1 MNRND
6 RAITGLAM
14 LAHGMVHTYELSIPI
29 FLTVWLVEFSVVDL
43 GVAQFPVNAAT
54 LGVVLTAG
62 YGLFGLGALP
72 GGVLVDRIGSRRL
85 ITACLLGM
93 AGSFLLLFL
102 APGVP
107 TIALALLV
115 WGASASV
122 YHPAGLAMI
131 SKGVRQRGTGFAY
144 HGIAGNVGIGLGP
157 LLSAILLLFFDWR
170 AVAGLLAIPAVAA
183 ALFAVRVDF
192 DETAAVATDGG
203 EGPSK
208 DDARTAD
215 AEGDNDDGG
224 DSKASAGVDSVAEF
238 LTESRLLF
246 AGGFTAVFVVVMCSG
261 LYYRGVLTF
270 LPGLLESYPGFE
282 PVPVASLLPASVADP
297 LGLAAE
303 SGRTIEPNRYFYS
316 GLLMIGVVG
325 QYLGGKLTDRIP
337 VEWGIA
343 GGFGTLAVLAVLFLP
358 VASLG
363 LGPLLAL
370 GALLGV
376 ALFVVQPFYQATV
389 AEYTP
394 AGTRGLSYG
403 YTYLGVF
410 GVGALGTTVAGSI
423 LTYAS
428 PAALFATLA
437 GFGALAAAIGVALAR
452 R

>member
-1 MNRND
+1 VNRND

-29 FLTVWLVEFSVVDL
+29 FLTVWLVEFSVIDL

-62 YGLFGLGALP
+62 YGLFGVGALP

-93 AGSFLLLFL
+93 AGSFVLLFL

-131 SKGVRQRGTGFAY
+131 SKGVQQRGTGFAY

-157 LLSAILLLFFDWR
+157 LLAAVLLLVFDWR
-170 AVAGLLAIPAVAA
+170 VVAGVLAVPAVVAA
-183 ALFAVRVDF
+183 VYAVRVDF

-203 EGPSK
+203 
-208 DDARTAD
+208 DDAATSED
-215 AEGDNDDGG
+215 AG
-224 DSKASAGVDSVAEF
+224 DSKASAGVNSFPEF

-246 AGGFTAVFVVVMCSG
+246 AGGFTAVFVVVICSG

-282 PVPVASLLPASVADP
+282 PIPVASLLPAPLADA
-297 LGLAAE
+297 LGLTAE
-303 SGRTIEPNRYFYS
+303 SGRTVEPNRYFYS

-325 QYLGGKLTDRIP
+325 QYLGGKLTDRIR

-343 GGFGTLAVLAVLFLP
+343 GGFAVLAVLAVLFLP
-358 VASLG
+358 VAALG
-363 LGPLLAL
+363 LAPLLVL

-376 ALFVVQPFYQATV
+376 ALFSVQPFYQATV

-410 GVGALGTTVAGSI
+410 GVGALGTTVAGTI

-428 PAALFATLA
+428 PAVLFATLA
-437 GFGALAAAIGVALAR
+437 GFGALAAVIGVALAR

>member
-1 MNRND
+1 
-6 RAITGLAM
+6 
-14 LAHGMVHTYELSIPI
+14 
-29 FLTVWLVEFSVVDL
+29 
-43 GVAQFPVNAAT
+43 
-54 LGVVLTAG
+54 
-62 YGLFGLGALP
+62 
-72 GGVLVDRIGSRRL
+72 
-85 ITACLLGM
+85 
-93 AGSFLLLFL
+93 
-102 APGVP
+102 
-107 TIALALLV
+107 
-115 WGASASV
+115 
-122 YHPAGLAMI
+122 MI

-157 LLSAILLLFFDWR
+157 LVSAILLLFFEWR
-170 AVAGLLAIPAVAA
+170 VVAGLLAVPAIAA
-183 ALFAVRVDF
+183 AVFAVRVDF

-203 EGPSK
+203 AASAG
-208 DDARTAD
+208 DDAGGSSAPD
-215 AEGDNDDGG
+215 AG
-224 DSKASAGVDSVAEF
+224 DSKASAGVNSVSEF

-246 AGGFTAVFVVVMCSG
+246 AGGFAAVFVVVMCSG

-282 PVPVASLLPASVADP
+282 PVPVASLLPGALADA

-303 SGRTIEPNRYFYS
+303 SGRTVQPNRYFYS
-316 GLLMIGVVG
+316 GLLIVGVVG

-343 GGFGTLAVLAVLFLP
+343 GGFGALALLAVVFLP
-358 VASLG
+358 IASLG
-363 LGPLLAL
+363 LAPLLGL

-376 ALFVVQPFYQATV
+376 ALFSVQPFYQATV

-410 GVGALGTTVAGSI
+410 GIGALGTTVAGTI

-428 PAALFATLA
+428 PSGLFATLA
-437 GFGALAAAIGVALAR
+437 GFGALAAGIGVVLAR

>member
-1 MNRND
+1 VNRND

-29 FLTVWLVEFSVVDL
+29 FLTVWLVEFSVIDL

-107 TIALALLV
+107 TIAFALLV

-131 SKGVRQRGTGFAY
+131 SKGVQQRGTGFAY

-157 LLSAILLLFFDWR
+157 LLAAILLLFFDWR
-170 AVAGLLAIPAVAA
+170 VVAGLLAVPAVAA
-183 ALFAVRVDF
+183 AVFAVRVDF

-203 EGPSK
+203 
-208 DDARTAD
+208 DAPD
-215 AEGDNDDGG
+215 AEGENDDGS

-282 PVPVASLLPASVADP
+282 PVPVASLLPASLADA
-297 LGLAAE
+297 LGLTAE

-343 GGFGTLAVLAVLFLP
+343 GGFGALTVLAVVFVP

-363 LGPLLAL
+363 LGPLLVL

-410 GVGALGTTVAGSI
+410 GVGALGTTVAGTI

-428 PAALFATLA
+428 PAVLFATLA
-437 GFGALAAAIGVALAR
+437 GFGALAAVIGVALAR